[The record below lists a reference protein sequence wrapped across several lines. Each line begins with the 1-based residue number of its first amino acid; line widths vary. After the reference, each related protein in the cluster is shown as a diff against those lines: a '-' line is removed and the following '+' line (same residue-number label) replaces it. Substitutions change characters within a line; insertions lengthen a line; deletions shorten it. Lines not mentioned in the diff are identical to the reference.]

1 MGGRRHVA
9 IRFPGGDQAAWRGER
24 AVRPTT
30 NVTCKTQCV
39 RYMFPDRALP
49 RASREPPMSDTP
61 STHRPDH
68 DTRFTKGNPG
78 GPGRP
83 PGARN
88 RASQRLILEILRDF
102 ELNRELVFHR
112 LRSQHLQSYVSLVKA
127 IMPAREEIAAA
138 DLAGDF
144 DDIPLQGDDTEWRA
158 GPGGE
163 TGAAARAPLAA
174 PPREFPP

>member
-1 MGGRRHVA
+1 
-9 IRFPGGDQAAWRGER
+9 
-24 AVRPTT
+24 
-30 NVTCKTQCV
+30 
-39 RYMFPDRALP
+39 
-49 RASREPPMSDTP
+49 MSDTP

-158 GPGGE
+158 AQCE
-163 TGAAARAPLAA
+163 KSAAALRATFERQRRLFQ
-174 PPREFPP
+174 PPDPV